1 MIAVLCIHNIHIIIY
16 IYIIIYTYT
25 QIWFN
30 NVIYIYHI
38 FIAFTCMSI
47 INYTTICK
55 WGFHGCSNARPC
67 WFDPSI
73 KRSKGLRLP
82 RSVDGCAWR
91 IATPFFVSGVSIPQ
105 KWVLYN
111 DFFFEDMEGYL
122 SLERNHQSVSIPIG
136 KPPVGLQA
144 PSKTSCQL
152 RANDFSPQKK
162 ARTVKSYI
170 RRW

>member
-1 MIAVLCIHNIHIIIY
+1 
-16 IYIIIYTYT
+16 
-25 QIWFN
+25 
-30 NVIYIYHI
+30 
-38 FIAFTCMSI
+38 MSI

-55 WGFHGCSNARPC
+55 WGFHGCSIARPC

-73 KRSKGLRLP
+73 KRSKGPRLP

-170 RRW
+170 RRWWQRERERVCDEWWWITVPIIFNFMLSAVA